1 MYWSQGLERNCIMA
15 APAVG
20 TLAFGARVI
29 ASRWARRRIYTRM
42 VARGSS
48 STAARSGYR
57 YRLAMSGGAYRYN
70 KSYKLYHTKD
80 AGKLRGLKTV
90 KSHGMPR
97 SALAHVSHGKGSL
110 PRAGLRTG
118 NKYRSE
124 VKRTRA
130 VRSSWLIR
138 RRRRRNFA

>member
-1 MYWSQGLERNCIMA
+1 MA
-15 APAVG
+15 APLVATG
-20 TLAFGARVI
+20 LFATRVL

-48 STAARSGYR
+48 GTAARSGYR

-97 SALAHVSHGKGSL
+97 SALAHISHGKGSL
-110 PRAGLRTG
+110 PRASVRSA
-118 NKYRSE
+118 NKYRTSA
-124 VKRTRA
+124 KKYRT
-130 VRSSWLIR
+130 VNLHIR
-138 RRRRRNFA
+138 RRRRRNFG